1 MLIVKK
7 PIALSALTLAYIIV
21 QADEKL
27 LAPKSGFFGGEHSL
41 SHLNA
46 AKLFLPCSGQ
56 LRCNIPMCA
65 LRIGQA

>member
-1 MLIVKK
+1 MMKK
-7 PIALSALTLAYIIV
+7 PIARPALTLAFIVV

-46 AKLFLPCSGQ
+46 AKLLFLQVHLADRRDVTHSCVP
-56 LRCNIPMCA
+56 
-65 LRIGQA
+65 